1 MKVTDP
7 NTIVCSSGLASVVE
21 DGKNIKITLKNKTTL
36 DIIPVVDEDGKF
48 CGFEYNYMTAQQN
61 RKINSL
67 KEKMSRLQ
75 SEMADIITA
84 APGEDDVEDVEDE
97 ELEEETE
104 DLESEIEE

>member
-36 DIIPVVDEDGKF
+36 DIIPVVDEEGKF
-48 CGFEYNYMTAQQN
+48 IGFEYNYMTAQQN

-67 KEKMSRLQ
+67 KEKMSKLQ

-84 APGEDDVEDVEDE
+84 APSDDEVEEEEFEDDVE
-97 ELEEETE
+97 ELE
-104 DLESEIEE
+104 DSESEIEE